1 MRDRIHIALGTD
13 SMAREDLV
21 RIARLADDAGFR
33 GLWLTEALGRDA
45 FGVLTQ
51 IAPATER
58 LELGTGIVNVF
69 GRSPATL
76 AQSAAGLSE
85 AAGGRRVNLGIGTS
99 GRALVEGFHAV
110 PFERPV
116 ARLRDY
122 VRIVRSALDTGDL
135 DRETVG
141 DTATVHPHTFR
152 LATRPAG
159 QVDVFV
165 AALTPASQEVA
176 AEADGWLPIWFDER
190 EIAGSPA
197 GHGRI
202 AAYYYASVDRDEPDA
217 ARDDVRRS
225 AAWYLAANG
234 TAYANLFRRRGYADE
249 VDRVVELW
257 RAKDRA
263 AARAA
268 VPDEI
273 VHRTGMAGTP
283 TEVRARLLGVLDAGV
298 TDPVLRFPDDL
309 DAGRIEGM
317 LTALVQPD

>member
-1 MRDRIHIALGTD
+1 MLDRIHVALGTD
-13 SMAREDLV
+13 SMSRDDLV
-21 RIARLADDAGFR
+21 RIARCADDAGFR

-51 IAPATER
+51 VALATGR

-85 AAGGRRVNLGIGTS
+85 VAGGRRVNLGIGTS

-110 PFERPV
+110 AFDRPV

-122 VRIVRSALDTGDL
+122 VRIVRSALATGEL
-135 DRETVG
+135 DVETS
-141 DTATVHPHTFR
+141 TVHPHTFR
-152 LATRPAG
+152 LGVRPAG
-159 QVDVFV
+159 PVDVFV
-165 AALTPASQEVA
+165 AALTPASQEVT

-190 EIAGSPA
+190 EITGSPA
-197 GHGRI
+197 GRGRI
-202 AAYYYASVDRDEPDA
+202 AAYYYTSVDRDGQT
-217 ARDDVRRS
+217 ARDHVRRS

-257 RAKDRA
+257 AAKDRA
-263 AARAA
+263 GARVA
-268 VPDEI
+268 VPDE
-273 VHRTGMAGTP
+273 VVDRTAMAGTP
-283 TEVRARLLGVLDAGV
+283 AEVLAHLRSVLDAGV

-309 DAGRIEGM
+309 TADRVQAM
-317 LTALVQPD
+317 LTTLAAN